1 MKFLTDENIA
11 ISVVKRLRNRGH
23 DVKDVKEESLYG
35 SPDKDIFELVKK
47 ENRIILTH
55 DKDFIAL
62 TKNYKSDFE
71 GAILIKCKNQKPEND
86 STCACLRVSR

>member
-11 ISVVKRLRNRGH
+11 ISVVKHLRNKGH

-35 SPDKDIFELVKK
+35 SPDKDIFELAKK

-55 DKDFIAL
+55 DKDFIAIS
-62 TKNYKSDFE
+62 KSYQTDFD
-71 GAILIKCKNQKPEND
+71 GAILIHQD
-86 STCACLRVSR
+86 LLFA